1 MLGQVSSIWP
11 DLSRTS
17 SLAVDLWPSGRER
30 GIRESYAF
38 YIVKKISI
46 FFLLLLPSR
55 SVDVAMKPLCIR
67 KKKIWRLCVE
77 KYIYIFP
84 ADSIMCCVT
93 PFPPTPH
100 PTPILPPINPSLTPP
115 SPLPHSLTTSVSLT
129 VFYLFSHS
137 SVIGRKK

>member
-67 KKKIWRLCVE
+67 KKKSDACVW
-77 KYIYIFP
+77 KNIYIYISRWFYYVLCNAP
-84 ADSIMCCVT
+84 H
-93 PFPPTPH
+93 PPPPH

-115 SPLPHSLTTSVSLT
+115 PFLNHISIFNCVLLVLS
-129 VFYLFSHS
+129 
-137 SVIGRKK
+137 